1 MAPSSSYPT
10 QTLELETFSLSQAKN
25 VGPSQ
30 PEPVLSTTGRQLGSN
45 DGFGQANRVD
55 DSTSA
60 PPTASHAVEKWNYP
74 KGNTLRVA
82 AVFWSLLVSGAN
94 DAAYGALIPYLETYY
109 DLSYL
114 VVSLIFLS
122 PLVGF
127 IVSAATN
134 NWLHLNF
141 GQRWIACLC
150 GACHAVTYVILSQH
164 PPYVVLVLAYVIAGL
179 GNGIGLAA
187 WNSFM
192 GNLARS
198 NELLGFMHASY
209 GVGATVSP
217 LIATS
222 MITQGNLSWYHF
234 YYVLLA
240 MALIETATLTYAF
253 WPKTAQKYREAVLVE
268 GTRNQGT
275 RSALFVMPHARVV
288 WLCALFLLGYVGAEV
303 ALGGWVVQFM
313 LRIRN
318 ADPFDAG
325 MTAVGFWLGI
335 TVGRMVLGMVIPKL
349 GVKLS
354 LTIFIPIT
362 MGLQLIFWLV
372 PQFHVSAVAIALQGF
387 FLGPMFPCVIVA
399 VTMLL
404 PRHLHVSAIG
414 FIAAFG
420 GSGAAVLPFAV
431 GAIAQ
436 AKGVQVLQ
444 PIILAIL
451 VVLLITWLCLP
462 KIEKKKD

>member
-1 MAPSSSYPT
+1 MATSST
-10 QTLELETFSLSQAKN
+10 QALELETLN
-25 VGPSQ
+25 LTHEIPSE
-30 PEPVLSTTGRQLGSN
+30 PHPVLSTKGRRLGSQHDDDQRDN
-45 DGFGQANRVD
+45 DYDQ
-55 DSTSA
+55 TSQREEA
-60 PPTASHAVEKWNYP
+60 PPMASLAVEKWNHP
-74 KGNTLRVA
+74 KSNALRVA
-82 AVFWSLLVSGAN
+82 AVFWSLFVSGAN

-122 PLVGF
+122 PFAGF
-127 IVSAATN
+127 IISAAIN
-134 NWLHLNF
+134 NWLHMRI
-141 GQRWIACLC
+141 GQRWIAFMC
-150 GACHAVTYVILSQH
+150 GACHAATYLILSQH
-164 PPYVVLVLAYVIAGL
+164 PPYPVLVLAYSLAGL

-192 GNLARS
+192 GNLDRS

-209 GVGATVSP
+209 GLGGTVSP

-222 MITQGNLSWYHF
+222 IITRAGLRWYDF

-240 MALIETATLTYAF
+240 MAALETVTLTYSF
-253 WPKTAQKYREAVLVE
+253 WPKTAKKYRETVHVE
-268 GTRNQGT
+268 ATRNQGT

-288 WLCALFLLGYVGAEV
+288 WLCSLFLLGYVGAEV

-313 LRIRN
+313 LRVRN

-335 TVGRMVLGMVIPKL
+335 TMGRMVLGMVIPKI
-349 GVKLS
+349 GVKLA
-354 LTIFIPIT
+354 LFIFIPIT

-372 PQFHVSAVAIALQGF
+372 PQFHVSAVAVALQGF
-387 FLGPMFPCVIVA
+387 FLGPMFPCVIVTI
-399 VTMLL
+399 TMLL
-404 PRHLHVSAIG
+404 PRHLHVAAIG
-414 FIAAFG
+414 FAAAFG
-420 GSGAAVLPFAV
+420 GSGASVLPFAT

-444 PIILAIL
+444 PIIFAIL
-451 VVLLITWLCLP
+451 AVLLIIWFCLP
-462 KIEKKKD
+462 KIEKKKE